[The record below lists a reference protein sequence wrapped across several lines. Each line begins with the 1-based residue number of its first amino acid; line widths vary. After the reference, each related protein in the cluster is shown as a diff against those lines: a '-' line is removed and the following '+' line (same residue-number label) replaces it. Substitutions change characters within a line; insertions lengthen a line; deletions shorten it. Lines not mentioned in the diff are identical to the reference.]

1 MAACNRKRPAAAL
14 DAVHATTAQHQQSPA
29 RCKRS
34 RTFIGITDDY
44 VQVNSL
50 GQGGFGVVLR
60 VRHKVTKKDLAVK
73 FLSSPDD
80 TEEGPDVE
88 DLYREARFLE
98 ACQGNPY
105 VVGFE
110 GLLHSPDTGDVGL
123 AMEYVD
129 ASSFESLCDR
139 CAGPPLPESMARD
152 FMWKLL
158 TGAEKMHDRHVIHRD
173 IKPGN
178 ILVGDG
184 DNGELVK
191 LCDLGLAISLS
202 DKPPYSQAGTP
213 SYMAP
218 EMILGKRDYD
228 ALVDTWSIG
237 CVFAEL
243 LTGKTLFACDGEDDD
258 DHKIKVDIYQLW
270 SIFRVLGVPDE
281 RTWPGFTSLPH
292 TAEAL
297 RLLPAGHSHSR
308 LRDLFPEEKLSEEGF
323 QVLQGLLTCNPD
335 KRLTAA
341 AALKQP
347 WFAAPRSAAAAA
359 AAKVDA
365 LPFPK
370 KKATRIKF
378 VLPAMQEKNL
388 LKIPLGVWNAA
399 QRV

>member
-1 MAACNRKRPAAAL
+1 MAACNRKRPAAVL

-44 VQVNSL
+44 EQVNCL
-50 GQGGFGVVLR
+50 GQGGFG
-60 VRHKVTKKDLAVK
+60 
-73 FLSSPDD
+73 
-80 TEEGPDVE
+80 EGPDVE

-110 GLLHSPDTGDVGL
+110 GLVRNLDTGDVGL

-129 ASSFESLCDR
+129 ASSLEDR
-139 CAGPPLPESMARD
+139 RAGPPLPESMARD

-158 TGAEKMHDRHVIHRD
+158 TGAEKMHHRHVVHRD
-173 IKPGN
+173 IKPAN

-202 DKPPYSQAGTP
+202 DKPPYSQAGTAP
-213 SYMAP
+213 YMAP

-243 LTGKTLFACDGEDDD
+243 LTGKTLFACDGEDEDD
-258 DHKIKVDIYQLW
+258 DDKIKVDVYQLW

-281 RTWPGFTSLPH
+281 STWPGFTSLPH

-297 RLLPAGHSHSR
+297 RVLPAGHNHSR

-341 AALKQP
+341 AALKHP
-347 WFAAPRSAAAAA
+347 WFAAPRSAADAVE
-359 AAKVDA
+359 KVDA
-365 LPFPK
+365 LSFPK
-370 KKATRIKF
+370 KKTPRFKF
-378 VLPAMQEKNL
+378 IPPEKNL
-388 LKIPLGVWNAA
+388 LKIPLAVWNAA

>member
-1 MAACNRKRPAAAL
+1 MAACNRKRPA
-14 DAVHATTAQHQQSPA
+14 AVHATTAQHQQSPT

-34 RTFIGITDDY
+34 RAFIGSTDDY
-44 VQVNSL
+44 VEVNSL

-60 VRHKVTKKDLAVK
+60 LRHKVTKKDLAVK
-73 FLSSPDD
+73 FLSSPDE

-98 ACQGNPY
+98 ACKGNPY

-110 GLLHSPDTGDVGL
+110 GLVHNLDTGDVGL
-123 AMEYVD
+123 AMEYVE
-129 ASSFESLCDR
+129 ASSLESLLR
-139 CAGPPLPESMARD
+139 GRRAGPPLPESTVRD

-158 TGAEKMHDRHVIHRD
+158 TGAEMMHNRHVVHRD

-178 ILVGDG
+178 ILVGETR
-184 DNGELVK
+184 ELVK
-191 LCDLGLAISLS
+191 ICDLGLAISLS
-202 DKPPYSQAGTP
+202 DKPPYNQAGTAP
-213 SYMAP
+213 YMAP
-218 EMILGKRDYD
+218 EMIMGKRDYD

-243 LTGKTLFACDGEDDD
+243 LTGKTLFACDGQDDD
-258 DHKIKVDIYQLW
+258 DDDKIKVDIYQLW

-292 TAEAL
+292 TTEAL
-297 RLLPAGHSHSR
+297 RLLPAGHNHSR

-341 AALKQP
+341 AALKHP
-347 WFAAPRSAAAAA
+347 WFAAPRSTAAAAG
-359 AAKVDA
+359 AKVDA
-365 LPFPK
+365 LSFPK
-370 KKATRIKF
+370 KKAPRIKF
-378 VLPAMQEKNL
+378 IPPAIPQKNL
-388 LKIPLGVWNAA
+388 LKIPLAVWNAA
-399 QRV
+399 

>member
-1 MAACNRKRPAAAL
+1 MAACNRKRPAAVL

-44 VQVNSL
+44 EQVNCL

-60 VRHKVTKKDLAVK
+60 LRHKVTKKDLAVK

-110 GLLHSPDTGDVGL
+110 GL
-123 AMEYVD
+123 
-129 ASSFESLCDR
+129 
-139 CAGPPLPESMARD
+139 
-152 FMWKLL
+152 
-158 TGAEKMHDRHVIHRD
+158 MHHRHVVHRD
-173 IKPGN
+173 IKPAN

-202 DKPPYSQAGTP
+202 DKPPYSQAGTAP
-213 SYMAP
+213 YMAP

-243 LTGKTLFACDGEDDD
+243 LTGKTLFACDGEDEDD
-258 DHKIKVDIYQLW
+258 DDKIKVDVYQLW

-281 RTWPGFTSLPH
+281 STWPGFTSLPH

-297 RLLPAGHSHSR
+297 RLLPAGHNHSR

-341 AALKQP
+341 AALKHP
-347 WFAAPRSAAAAA
+347 WFAAPRSAADAVE
-359 AAKVDA
+359 KVDA
-365 LPFPK
+365 LSFPK
-370 KKATRIKF
+370 KKTPRFKF
-378 VLPAMQEKNL
+378 IPPEKNL
-388 LKIPLGVWNAA
+388 LKIPLAVWKSHLCKC
-399 QRV
+399 